1 MKTKLS
7 SHFAFACALAISA
20 AHAQA
25 QTAAPVKVTPDT
37 YIRAETDRQFAE
49 IVKMAGGVNRF
60 YHWLAVLAL
69 MILSIGGLWIA
80 IGASLRH
87 GFPGRITSAVVYRMS
102 ALALTLLAGA
112 VSAHAF
118 M

>member
-1 MKTKLS
+1 LLYLALTLWQQGSAKLNAGGHVTS
-7 SHFAFACALAISA
+7 GRVLMTTLLNPKGIIFAFTILP
-20 AHAQA
+20 QDKGLVDLV
-25 QTAAPVKVTPDT
+25 P
-37 YIRAETDRQFAE
+37 
-49 IVKMAGGVNRF
+49 
-60 YHWLAVLAL
+60 WLAALAL

-87 GFPGRITSAVVYRMS
+87 GFQGRITSAAVYRVS